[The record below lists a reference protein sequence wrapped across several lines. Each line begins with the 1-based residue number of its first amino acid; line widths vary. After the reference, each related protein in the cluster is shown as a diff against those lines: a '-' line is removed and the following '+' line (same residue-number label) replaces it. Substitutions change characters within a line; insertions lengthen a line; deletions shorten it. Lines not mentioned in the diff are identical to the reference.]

1 MAQTITRI
9 RDANEFMTAFSVK
22 QRIEACFGIAIKRAL
37 PTAGI
42 GRPGTT
48 TVGGKQTY
56 DGKTLSPGMMLEMNP
71 GDEIQNINPQGQST
85 DASAYVKLML
95 RMIGAGQGLS
105 YEATSRDMSQCT
117 YSSARQ
123 GLIEDGMTY
132 AEKMNC
138 WRKFWMRSMKPSSF
152 RRFWPGRFPSRTSG
166 TERMSISVIP
176 SRNRQRTGSTPA
188 KEATATKIALMTG
201 QKTFKQIAAE
211 NGADWRKQS

>member
-1 MAQTITRI
+1 
-9 RDANEFMTAFSVK
+9 MTAFSVK

-132 AEKMNC
+132 AEEDELLATT
-138 WRKFWMRSMKPSSF
+138 P
-152 RRFWPGRFPSRTSG
+152 
-166 TERMSISVIP
+166 TERLLKF
-176 SRNRQRTGSTPA
+176 PA
-188 KEATATKIALMTG
+188 IKDEEYAGYPARLPDGKAL
-201 QKTFKQIAAE
+201 Q
-211 NGADWRKQS
+211 